1 MVVSIQQNGGNNTTK
16 GGTKQQEG
24 VTLQYN
30 IKGDNT
36 VKKVEQY
43 KKRCYIMTKK
53 GNNTTKR
60 GNNISKRRNN
70 TTKRG
75 NTKWC

>member
-1 MVVSIQQNGGNNTTK
+1 MVTIQQIHQKVWTIQQKKQNIKKRGQYNKMVLTIQQK

-24 VTLQYN
+24 VTLQFN

-43 KKRCYIMTKK
+43 KTP
-53 GNNTTKR
+53 T
-60 GNNISKRRNN
+60 
-70 TTKRG
+70 
-75 NTKWC
+75 